1 MFSFGKPSHDVM
13 EIEMAERDNMLSI
26 TIADSVLNE
35 DSTYV
40 GAASD
45 AQSSSLPKKSRAAR
59 QSEIEVA
66 HPEHADDPVAAGDVA
81 DVDALYLQSQLD
93 AARDFI
99 AKLEA
104 EKRQIAEEHKR
115 VKQVLLGLSV
125 SSQSSAA
132 VVPSVADVLADS
144 RNQPHEM
151 VQPTLYTLYFVL
163 MREQVQHAATK
174 VQSVM
179 RGHFGRCMFRARCS
193 SVAQELIDEGGGSIS
208 VDASAGA
215 SATATAL
222 ASLREA

>member
-1 MFSFGKPSHDVM
+1 
-13 EIEMAERDNMLSI
+13 MLSSQRLI
-26 TIADSVLNE
+26 VQT
-35 DSTYV
+35 
-40 GAASD
+40 
-45 AQSSSLPKKSRAAR
+45 
-59 QSEIEVA
+59 
-66 HPEHADDPVAAGDVA
+66 
-81 DVDALYLQSQLD
+81 QLD

-104 EKRQIAEEHKR
+104 EKCQIAEEHRR
-115 VKQVLLGLSV
+115 VKQVLLRLSF

-144 RNQPHEM
+144 WNQPHEM

-163 MREQVQHAATK
+163 IREQVEHAAAK

-179 RGHFGRCMFRARCS
+179 RGPFARCMFRARCS

-208 VDASAGA
+208 GDASAGA